1 MARKIIGQGMK
12 TIIFEET
19 KFERD
24 DPKTSET
31 VGSIETVNGEC
42 LAIYRHVDCRN
53 ATDVWLS
60 QLIDEI
66 RKSVK
71 NIMRRALKE
80 SVDMNEYS
88 FDDYTKTVR
97 VCKCINATKKNI
109 HSTQFIFIFF
119 NFFNIYLY
127 NLIIL
132 QVELVS
138 IAKFNVMWTNQVE
151 SIFESDQPMDNIK
164 NIYQSLTGKVATLC
178 KQVIHVCEDGE
189 ETKMQKARNLLNIFL
204 SKRNQLFLFLQKNIT
219 SSDDFGWKSS
229 FRLVW
234 RKDHDDV
241 EARQGCSLQKFGYE
255 YQAALKVCISR
266 NFCTI
271 VMK

>member
-1 MARKIIGQGMK
+1 MCLWIYNHTNTRYLIFLGGLTGDGDTFQKVARKIIGQGMK

-97 VCKCINATKKNI
+97 VCKCINATKKKKHTHTHNL
-109 HSTQFIFIFF
+109 
-119 NFFNIYLY
+119 YLY
-127 NLIIL
+127 FL
-132 QVELVS
+132 
-138 IAKFNVMWTNQVE
+138 
-151 SIFESDQPMDNIK
+151 
-164 NIYQSLTGKVATLC
+164 
-178 KQVIHVCEDGE
+178 
-189 ETKMQKARNLLNIFL
+189 IFL
-204 SKRNQLFLFLQKNIT
+204 TFI
-219 SSDDFGWKSS
+219 
-229 FRLVW
+229 
-234 RKDHDDV
+234 
-241 EARQGCSLQKFGYE
+241 
-255 YQAALKVCISR
+255 
-266 NFCTI
+266 CTI
-271 VMK
+271 

>member
-1 MARKIIGQGMK
+1 MTGDGDTFQKVARKIIGQGMK

-42 LAIYRHVDCRN
+42 LQIYRHVDCRN

-88 FDDYTKTVR
+88 FEDYTKTV
-97 VCKCINATKKNI
+97 CLQQNLHNLYFKKMKI
-109 HSTQFIFIFF
+109 W
-119 NFFNIYLY
+119 
-127 NLIIL
+127 
-132 QVELVS
+132 
-138 IAKFNVMWTNQVE
+138 FNV
-151 SIFESDQPMDNIK
+151 
-164 NIYQSLTGKVATLC
+164 
-178 KQVIHVCEDGE
+178 HH
-189 ETKMQKARNLLNIFL
+189 
-204 SKRNQLFLFLQKNIT
+204 LQ
-219 SSDDFGWKSS
+219 FY
-229 FRLVW
+229 R
-234 RKDHDDV
+234 
-241 EARQGCSLQKFGYE
+241 
-255 YQAALKVCISR
+255 
-266 NFCTI
+266 
-271 VMK
+271 

>member
-1 MARKIIGQGMK
+1 MTGDGDTFQKVARKIIGQGMK

-97 VCKCINATKKNI
+97 VCKCNKKKHIVHN
-109 HSTQFIFIFF
+109 
-119 NFFNIYLY
+119 LY
-127 NLIIL
+127 
-132 QVELVS
+132 
-138 IAKFNVMWTNQVE
+138 F
-151 SIFESDQPMDNIK
+151 SIFK
-164 NIYQSLTGKVATLC
+164 HLFVQSNNSAGGTC
-178 KQVIHVCEDGE
+178 F
-189 ETKMQKARNLLNIFL
+189 N
-204 SKRNQLFLFLQKNIT
+204 
-219 SSDDFGWKSS
+219 
-229 FRLVW
+229 
-234 RKDHDDV
+234 RK
-241 EARQGCSLQKFGYE
+241 
-255 YQAALKVCISR
+255 I
-266 NFCTI
+266 
-271 VMK
+271 